1 MFANRQEAGRKLA
14 GALCAWRGRR
24 PLVLGLPRGGVVVA
38 AEVARALDGELDV
51 LFVKKLGAPDNPEL
65 AIGAVGED
73 GKPCLNNDIARML
86 GVGDDYVFTLAAR
99 RLEEIRNQARLYRI
113 VKKKSSPA
121 HRVCILVDDGL
132 ATGASMMAAIQ
143 TIHSGLPA
151 SIAVAVPVGPDDT
164 LMRIREMPEVT
175 DLICLESP
183 DWFNGVSQVY
193 GNFEQVEDKAVVE
206 LLKEFAAL
214 T

>member
-1 MFANRQEAGRKLA
+1 MFANRQDAGHKLA
-14 GALCAWRGRR
+14 GALRAYRGRH
-24 PLVLGLPRGGVVVA
+24 PLVMGLPRGGVVVA
-38 AEVARALDGELDV
+38 AEVARALGGELDV

-65 AIGAVGED
+65 AIGAIGED
-73 GKPCLNNDIARML
+73 GKPCLNDDIVRTF
-86 GVGDDYVFTLAAR
+86 GVGHEYVSRLAAR
-99 RLEEIRNQARLYRI
+99 RLEEIRKQALLYRAVI
-113 VKKKSSPA
+113 KKASPA
-121 HRVCILVDDGL
+121 GRICILVDDGL
-132 ATGASMMAAIQ
+132 ATGASMIAAIQ
-143 TIHSGLPA
+143 AVHAGQPA

-183 DWFNGVSQVY
+183 EWFNGVSQAY
-193 GNFEQVEDKAVVE
+193 DDFAQVEDKAVVE